1 MGTSKSYGGP
11 GSGLVPS
18 WIDDGGAP
26 SAPTPTSP
34 AGPALPGTPPQPGT
48 PPGQAPAQPPAQSA
62 PPSTGQ
68 PDRQGTSGLAG
79 AKGRFSTFARTGSS
93 GSLGGA
99 LRRHVSSSGGAAK
112 ASRRMGASKAVGG
125 RLLGLVR
132 DAQSVGLSAALRAR
146 GLEHLIGGTAE
157 AVFLGLTDIVCP
169 PGGPIDEAIA
179 RQAMLEAI
187 GDQADAGVAD
197 FGALTPE
204 QLKEFFLDFVIRS
217 IEGRVMSDIAARLV
231 TIPQDVGRV
240 LDIQQQLHDF
250 IAGCARSQLSD
261 RLGPATALDSGQLD
275 LKVNAIY
282 EAAFGLV
289 AAAGEAAE

>member
-1 MGTSKSYGGP
+1 
-11 GSGLVPS
+11 
-18 WIDDGGAP
+18 
-26 SAPTPTSP
+26 
-34 AGPALPGTPPQPGT
+34 
-48 PPGQAPAQPPAQSA
+48 
-62 PPSTGQ
+62 
-68 PDRQGTSGLAG
+68 
-79 AKGRFSTFARTGSS
+79 
-93 GSLGGA
+93 
-99 LRRHVSSSGGAAK
+99 
-112 ASRRMGASKAVGG
+112 
-125 RLLGLVR
+125 
-132 DAQSVGLSAALRAR
+132 
-146 GLEHLIGGTAE
+146 
-157 AVFLGLTDIVCP
+157 
-169 PGGPIDEAIA
+169 
-179 RQAMLEAI
+179 LEAI

>member
-26 SAPTPTSP
+26 AAPTP
-34 AGPALPGTPPQPGT
+34 A
-48 PPGQAPAQPPAQSA
+48 APAQPGVPGQPAA
-62 PPSTGQ
+62 PPGAVPGAPPTQPQGQ
-68 PDRQGTSGLAG
+68 PDRQGTSGFSG
-79 AKGRFSTFARTGSS
+79 AKSRFSTFARTGSS
-93 GSLGGA
+93 SSLGGA
-99 LRRHVSSSGGAAK
+99 LRRHVGSSGGGAK
-112 ASRRMGASKAVGG
+112 AARRMGASRAVGG
-125 RLLGLVR
+125 QLLGLVR
-132 DAQSVGLSAALRAR
+132 DAQSVGLAAALRAR
-146 GLEHLIGGTAE
+146 GLDHLVGGTAE

-197 FGALTPE
+197 FGALTPD

-231 TIPQDVGRV
+231 TIPDNVGRV

-250 IAGCARSQLSD
+250 IAGCARSHLGEQ
-261 RLGPATALDSGQLD
+261 LGPVNALGNVQVDA
-275 LKVNAIY
+275 KVNAIY
-282 EAAFGLV
+282 EAAFDLV